1 MNFVECKCGTLY
13 CIEDT
18 KKVFRCHQCKKKI
31 VFKAK
36 VTPESVS
43 VEGRE
48 TAAISGPMRMSKW
61 IFLLGS
67 TVGIFVLA
75 LMIPTA
81 IFFKEQPSVMVIFL
95 ILELIFG
102 TLLVC
107 ASISFYLLSI
117 QVKNLQSLMT
127 FHQHNLHIFADQIS
141 KLFFLLRKRD

>member
-1 MNFVECKCGTLY
+1 MNFIECKCGTLY

-18 KKVFRCHQCKKKI
+18 KKAFRCNKCKKKL
-31 VFKAK
+31 VFKEK
-36 VTPESVS
+36 ETPVSVS
-43 VEGRE
+43 VEG
-48 TAAISGPMRMSKW
+48 TDNPAANGPMRMSKW

-81 IFFKEQPSVMVIFL
+81 IFFKEPTVMVIFL

-107 ASISFYLLSI
+107 ASISFYLLTI